1 MDYLACLIV
10 VLQLSETTGEG
21 RFVDATVKLTN
32 NMNLEC
38 VYPKTDGMTQMS
50 WVKSITTGKET
61 IAVSHPLYGV
71 HIEDKYKDRV
81 RFINT
86 SSRDKS
92 LNFMKTT
99 EADMGFYLCSITF
112 PDGVWEKVVEV
123 IQSDSFEVSVPPT
136 NHTIIEPGGNVT
148 LRCPYSVGSLVQ
160 QVMWER
166 IKADRMDTIVL
177 CNLSEGKTYGS
188 DYQERAMIDCATQE
202 SDILVIQNVTSSD
215 SGIYRCRYG
224 GNKTHVMSLTVTSEI
239 TPCTSSQN
247 QEEYKQTTLDHHWH
261 ILLIAGGA
269 AASLLLLVTILIIS
283 ITAVYRKKKKRRR
296 IMKVLSKALY
306 STQTRPSNSYGRSNF
321 CGAQNNRRGV
331 ASVSGAM
338 DEIYINYRDF
348 SRKPKTRA

>member
-1 MDYLACLIV
+1 MVYLACLIV

-38 VYPKTDGMTQMS
+38 IYPKTNGITQMS
-50 WVKSITTGKET
+50 WAKSIVTGKEV

-81 RFINT
+81 RFINA

-99 EADMGFYLCSITF
+99 EADTGLYLCSITF
-112 PDGVWEKVVEV
+112 PNGVWEKVVQV
-123 IQSDSFEVSVPPT
+123 IQLDSFEVPVPST
-136 NHTIIEPGGNVT
+136 NHMIIEPGGNVT
-148 LRCPYSVGSLVQ
+148 LRCSYSVGDLVR
-160 QVMWER
+160 QVTWER
-166 IKADRMDTIVL
+166 IKEDRMDTIVL

-215 SGIYRCRYG
+215 SGIYRCHYG
-224 GNKTHVMSLTVTSEI
+224 GNKTHVMRLTVTSA
-239 TPCTSSQN
+239 
-247 QEEYKQTTLDHHWH
+247 TLDHHWH

-283 ITAVYRKKKKRRR
+283 ITVVYRKKKKRRR
-296 IMKVLSKALY
+296 IMKALSKAL
-306 STQTRPSNSYGRSNF
+306 TQTRPSNSYGRSNF
-321 CGAQNNRRGV
+321 RGTPNSGRGV
-331 ASVSGAM
+331 ASVSGEM
-338 DEIYINYRDF
+338 HEIYINYRDF

>member
-32 NMNLEC
+32 NMTLEC
-38 VYPKTDGMTQMS
+38 VYPKTDGITQMS
-50 WVKSITTGKET
+50 WVKSIVAGKEV

-71 HIEDKYKDRV
+71 HIEDKYKDRI
-81 RFINT
+81 RFINA

-99 EADMGFYLCSITF
+99 EADTGLYLCSITF
-112 PDGVWEKVVEV
+112 PKGVWEKVVQV
-123 IQSDSFEVSVPPT
+123 IQLDSFEVPVPPT
-136 NHTIIEPGGNVT
+136 NHMIIEPGGNVT
-148 LRCPYSVGSLVQ
+148 LRCSYSVGDLVR

-166 IKADRMDTIVL
+166 IKADQMDTIVL

-215 SGIYRCRYG
+215 SGIYRCRHG
-224 GNKTHVMSLTVTSEI
+224 GNKTHVMRLTVTSA
-239 TPCTSSQN
+239 
-247 QEEYKQTTLDHHWH
+247 TLDHHWH

-283 ITAVYRKKKKRRR
+283 VTVVYRKKKKKRR
-296 IMKVLSKALY
+296 IMKALSKALC

-321 CGAQNNRRGV
+321 RGTPNSGGGV
-331 ASVSGAM
+331 ASVPGEM
-338 DEIYINYRDF
+338 HEIYINYRDF

>member
-10 VLQLSETTGEG
+10 VLQLYETMGEG

-38 VYPKTDGMTQMS
+38 IYPKTAGITQMS
-50 WVKSITTGKET
+50 WVKSIATGKET

-81 RFINT
+81 RFINA
-86 SSRDKS
+86 SSRDRS
-92 LNFMKTT
+92 LNFIKTT
-99 EADMGFYLCSITF
+99 EADVGLYLCSITF
-112 PDGVWEKVVEV
+112 SDGVWEKVVQV
-123 IQSDSFEVSVPPT
+123 IQSDSFEVPVLPT
-136 NHTIIEPGGNVT
+136 NHTITESGGNVT
-148 LRCPYSVGSLVQ
+148 LRCPYSVGNSVQ

-166 IKADRMDTIVL
+166 IKADRMDTIGL

-202 SDILVIQNVTSSD
+202 RDILVIQNVTASD

-224 GNKTHVMSLTVTSEI
+224 GNKTHVMSLTVTSE
-239 TPCTSSQN
+239 
-247 QEEYKQTTLDHHWH
+247 TLDHHWH

-283 ITAVYRKKKKRRR
+283 IALVYRKKKKRRR
-296 IMKVLSKALY
+296 IMKALSKALY

-321 CGAQNNRRGV
+321 HGTPDSRRGV
-331 ASVSGAM
+331 ESVSGQM
-338 DEIYINYRDF
+338 DEIYINYRDY

>member
-32 NMNLEC
+32 NMTLEC
-38 VYPKTDGMTQMS
+38 VYPKTDGITQMS
-50 WVKSITTGKET
+50 WVKSIVAGKEV

-71 HIEDKYKDRV
+71 HIEDKYKDRI
-81 RFINT
+81 RFINA

-99 EADMGFYLCSITF
+99 EADTGLYLCSITF
-112 PDGVWEKVVEV
+112 PKGVWEKVVQV
-123 IQSDSFEVSVPPT
+123 IQLDSFEVPVPPT
-136 NHTIIEPGGNVT
+136 NHMIIEPGGNVT
-148 LRCPYSVGSLVQ
+148 LRCSYSVGDLVR

-166 IKADRMDTIVL
+166 IKADQMDTIVL

-215 SGIYRCRYG
+215 SGIYRCRHG
-224 GNKTHVMSLTVTSEI
+224 GNKTHVMRLTVTSA
-239 TPCTSSQN
+239 
-247 QEEYKQTTLDHHWH
+247 TLDHHWH

-283 ITAVYRKKKKRRR
+283 VTVVYRKNPVTVMEDPTFVAHQTAEEELHQYLGRCMRF
-296 IMKVLSKALY
+296 I
-306 STQTRPSNSYGRSNF
+306 STTETSHANLRQEHEFPSH
-321 CGAQNNRRGV
+321 V
-331 ASVSGAM
+331 
-338 DEIYINYRDF
+338 
-348 SRKPKTRA
+348 

>member
-1 MDYLACLIV
+1 MLTVCDELTWSAPHSNRVHSCLDLDCLLLGSKCTCLTSACITLHECICMNIAIV
-10 VLQLSETTGEG
+10 IIK
-21 RFVDATVKLTN
+21 F
-32 NMNLEC
+32 
-38 VYPKTDGMTQMS
+38 
-50 WVKSITTGKET
+50 
-61 IAVSHPLYGV
+61 
-71 HIEDKYKDRV
+71 
-81 RFINT
+81 
-86 SSRDKS
+86 SSQDLK
-92 LNFMKTT
+92 
-99 EADMGFYLCSITF
+99 ALC
-112 PDGVWEKVVEV
+112 K
-123 IQSDSFEVSVPPT
+123 DSFEVPVPPT

-148 LRCPYSVGSLVQ
+148 FRCPYSVGSLVQ

-166 IKADRMDTIVL
+166 IKVDRMDTIVL

-224 GNKTHVMSLTVTSEI
+224 GNKTHVMSLTVTSA
-239 TPCTSSQN
+239 
-247 QEEYKQTTLDHHWH
+247 TLDHHWH

-296 IMKVLSKALY
+296 IMKALSKALY

-321 CGAQNNRRGV
+321 CGAPNNRRGV

-348 SRKPKTRA
+348 SRKPKTRT

>member
-224 GNKTHVMSLTVTSEI
+224 GNKTHVMSLTVTSA
-239 TPCTSSQN
+239 
-247 QEEYKQTTLDHHWH
+247 TLDHHWH

>member
-21 RFVDATVKLTN
+21 RFVDTTVKLTN

-38 VYPKTDGMTQMS
+38 VYPKTDGITQMS
-50 WVKSITTGKET
+50 WVKSIVTGKEV

-81 RFINT
+81 RFIN
-86 SSRDKS
+86 SSARDNS

-99 EADMGFYLCSITF
+99 EADTGLYLCSITF
-112 PDGVWEKVVEV
+112 PNGVWEKVVQV
-123 IQSDSFEVSVPPT
+123 IQLDSFEVPVPPT
-136 NHTIIEPGGNVT
+136 NHMIIEPGGNVT
-148 LRCPYSVGSLVQ
+148 LRCSYSVGDLVR
-160 QVMWER
+160 QVTWER

-215 SGIYRCRYG
+215 SGIYCCHYG
-224 GNKTHVMSLTVTSEI
+224 GNKTHVMRLTVTSA
-239 TPCTSSQN
+239 
-247 QEEYKQTTLDHHWH
+247 TLDHHWH

-283 ITAVYRKKKKRRR
+283 ITVYRKKKKRRR
-296 IMKVLSKALY
+296 IMKALLKALY
-306 STQTRPSNSYGRSNF
+306 STQTRPGNSYGRSNF
-321 CGAQNNRRGV
+321 RGTPNSGRGV
-331 ASVSGAM
+331 ESVSGEM
-338 DEIYINYRDF
+338 HEIYINYRDF
-348 SRKPKTRA
+348 SRKPKRRA